1 MVNVKRATL
10 LAPAVISTVGMLL
23 GGCIYKEKT
32 TTAVPPPRNS
42 SAVVITPTPAE
53 RVVAYPGGRY
63 QLYGDSAHGYYWVW
77 IPEGTAPPSPPPPPR
92 ISVR

>member
-1 MVNVKRATL
+1 MLNVKRATV
-10 LAPAVISTVGMLL
+10 LAPAVISTVGILL

-32 TTAVPPPRNS
+32 TAVPAPRTS
-42 SAVVITPTPAE
+42 SPVVIAPAPAE
-53 RVVAYPGGRY
+53 RVVGYPGGRY
-63 QLYGDSAHGYYWVW
+63 QLYGDSANGYYWVW

>member
-1 MVNVKRATL
+1 MVNVKHATL

-32 TTAVPPPRNS
+32 TTAVPSPRNS
-42 SAVVITPTPAE
+42 SAVVITPAPAE
-53 RVVAYPGGRY
+53 RVVDYPGGRY

-77 IPEGTAPPSPPPPPR
+77 IPEGSAPPSPPPPPR